1 MWEVCCHQ
9 DHMTMICPTIQSHN
23 LEKVK
28 DIGFFSIFAQ
38 SPYALSLSF
47 LKDPSL
53 VGKGDEKYN
62 LNLDE

>member
-1 MWEVCCHQ
+1 
-9 DHMTMICPTIQSHN
+9 MTMISPTIQSHN

-47 LKDPSL
+47 LKDATMI
-53 VGKGDEKYN
+53 GKPDEKYN
-62 LNLDE
+62 LNLDEQLVG